1 MGPDPSLTAELIQA
15 QSFTAGFRGY
25 DQNEVRTFLAR
36 VAAEV
41 RTLRERNTNLESAW
55 HSAEERAARPPVLD
69 EDTLMSAVGEETA
82 AILRTARAASADLK
96 TKAAEEAEKTLA
108 DANARAGEIHEEAQS
123 VLARQSKAAEEAA
136 ARIVEGARSEAAG
149 VLERARIESDT
160 IRAKAEQERALTVEG
175 ANSTR
180 DRILEDLSRRRR
192 VATVQIEQL
201 RAGRERLIE
210 SYAVVRRTL
219 EEAQQE
225 LGRADAEARA
235 AADEVGRRLR
245 REHDLR
251 PDDGHDLETEA
262 AIASAPVDTPTP
274 TDVGTGPA
282 DSTTGGDQAGPATV
296 ALPAVDPGASERGS
310 AASEH
315 GTEEAGH
322 GETASQPAGS
332 QAGFPPAKAEASPGM
347 RGQAGPPTATAGGS
361 PPAGP
366 TRVGARRR
374 GPFGR
379 GRGSNAVAATAEHP
393 AAMASAMTD
402 PDTAGSADE
411 QASGAE
417 AGPYLRLVPDEPPP
431 AGSTV
436 DQLFARIRAGRTGS
450 GSAESPPGEAPALG
464 EETSDTLEAANILET
479 IATAATAELV
489 TTAGGATEISG
500 ERSRE
505 PESSDTDREGR
516 LSDGD
521 EALLQKRE
529 SAIVDLEVTLTRKLK
544 RALQD
549 EQNDLLD
556 RLRSLRGEPTASAL
570 LPEHDV
576 QVTRYADAAS
586 PLLAKAASAG
596 VAFAGDVLETKP
608 ASRGSAS
615 VGDVANEAARS
626 IVDALRRRLEEVISA
641 HAGEDQS
648 VMVESVGAAY
658 REWKSQRIE
667 RISGDALSA
676 AFSRG
681 TWQAIP
687 EGASMR
693 WIVEDVDGPCPDCD
707 DDALAGVL
715 PRGEVFPTGQH
726 YPPAHSGCRCLLVP
740 VVIP

>member
-1 MGPDPSLTAELIQA
+1 MGPDPSLTPELIQA

-25 DQNEVRTFLAR
+25 DQTEVRTFLNR
-36 VAAEV
+36 VAAEI
-41 RTLRERNTNLESAW
+41 RTLRERTTHLESAW

-82 AILRTARAASADLK
+82 SILRTARAAAADLK
-96 TKAAEEAEKTLA
+96 TKAAEEAEKTLT
-108 DANARAGEIHEEAQS
+108 DANARAEEINGEAQG
-123 VLARQSKAAEEAA
+123 VLARQTKAAEEAA

-149 VLERARIESDT
+149 VLERARIEADT
-160 IRAKAEQERALTVEG
+160 IRAKAEQERALTIEG

-251 PDDGHDLETEA
+251 PDDGREFEPEA
-262 AIASAPVDTPTP
+262 GAAPGAADTPAP
-274 TDVGTGPA
+274 SEAGSATDPA
-282 DSTTGGDQAGPATV
+282 AGLDQTGGGGPATI
-296 ALPAVDPGASERGS
+296 AIPAVEPDTLAQ
-310 AASEH
+310 
-315 GTEEAGH
+315 GTEEVAPT
-322 GETASQPAGS
+322 EAQSQHPTS
-332 QAGFPPAKAEASPGM
+332 QADTPSAKSEISPGTGST
-347 RGQAGPPTATAGGS
+347 RGGG
-361 PPAGP
+361 
-366 TRVGARRR
+366 RRR

-379 GRGSNAVAATAEHP
+379 ARGSNVVAVTAEHP
-393 AAMASAMTD
+393 AAVANAVSD
-402 PDTAGSADE
+402 PA
-411 QASGAE
+411 ASGPA
-417 AGPYLRLVPDEPPP
+417 AGDAPNGVAAPHLRLVPDETP
-431 AGSTV
+431 AAGNTV
-436 DQLFARIRAGRTGS
+436 DEVFARIRAGRSDADT
-450 GSAESPPGEAPALG
+450 AESSTGGVPSMEA
-464 EETSDTLEAANILET
+464 ETSEGEMPEGETATTPDARAA
-479 IATAATAELV
+479 
-489 TTAGGATEISG
+489 G
-500 ERSRE
+500 ESQM
-505 PESSDTDREGR
+505 
-516 LSDGD
+516 SDGD
-521 EALLQKRE
+521 EALMQKRE

-556 RLRSLRGEPTASAL
+556 RLRSLRGEPTASGL
-570 LPEHDV
+570 LPEHDA
-576 QVTRYADAAS
+576 QVAHYAEATS
-586 PLLAKAASAG
+586 PLLEKASAAG
-596 VAFAGDVLETKP
+596 AAFAAEVLEVKP
-608 ASRGSAS
+608 ASRGSVS
-615 VGDVANEAARS
+615 VGEVANEAARS
-626 IVDALRRRLEEVISA
+626 IVDPLRRRLEEVIA
-641 HAGEDQS
+641 AQAGEDQS
-648 VMVESVGAAY
+648 ALVESLGAAY

-667 RISGDALSA
+667 RIAGDALSG

-681 TWQAIP
+681 TWHAMP

-715 PRGEVFPTGQH
+715 PRSEVFPTGQH

-740 VVIP
+740 SQS